1 MGYLEIALVGIGL
14 ACDAFA
20 VSITNGMQNN
30 KMSIKKILL
39 IALVFGVFQAAMPLI
54 GYYFGSLFEEIIIKL
69 DHWIAFVLLG
79 FLGGK
84 MIVETIKGDEENSH
98 TNLTLKLLLI
108 QGVATSI
115 DALMVGV
122 TFVGGVSSIYT
133 AIAIIGAIT
142 FVLCLIGVFVGKKS
156 GDLLASKSQIV
167 GGLILIFI
175 GVKTLI
181 EHLFF

>member
-1 MGYLEIALVGIGL
+1 MGYLEVSLVGIGL

-20 VSITNGMQNN
+20 VSITNGMQEN
-30 KMSIKKILL
+30 KMTIKKILL
-39 IALVFGVFQAAMPLI
+39 IALIFGLFQAIMPLI
-54 GYYFGSLFEEIIIKL
+54 GYFVGTLFEDFIIKL
-69 DHWIAFVLLG
+69 DHWLAFILLG

-84 MIVETIKGDEENSH
+84 MLIESIRGEEENSQN
-98 TNLTLKLLLI
+98 NLTLKLLMI

-122 TFVGGVSSIYT
+122 TFVGGILSIYT
-133 AIAIIGAIT
+133 SILIIGVIT
-142 FVLCLIGVFVGKKS
+142 FVLCFIGVFIGKKS

-175 GVKTLI
+175 GTKTLI

>member
-1 MGYLEIALVGIGL
+1 MGYLEVSLVGIGL

-20 VSITNGMQNN
+20 VSITNGMQEN
-30 KMSIKKILL
+30 KMTIKKILL
-39 IALVFGVFQAAMPLI
+39 IALIFGLFQAIMPLI
-54 GYYFGSLFEEIIIKL
+54 GYFVGTLFEDFIIKL
-69 DHWIAFVLLG
+69 DHWLAFILLV

-84 MIVETIKGDEENSH
+84 MLIESIRGEEENSQS
-98 TNLTLKLLLI
+98 NLTLKLLMI

-122 TFVGGVSSIYT
+122 TFVGGILSIYT
-133 AIAIIGAIT
+133 SILIIGVIT
-142 FVLCLIGVFVGKKS
+142 FVLCFIGVFIGKKS

-175 GVKTLI
+175 GTKTLI